1 MNVARP
7 APPVVDDEQAPALA
21 IAPVLPE
28 HAAQGRRLR
37 LLLVA
42 SSGGHLTTLYG
53 LKPWWE
59 RHDRRWVSF
68 DKAHSRSLLA
78 GERVAWAYHPTT
90 RNIPNAARNLRLAG
104 RLLDSF
110 RPDVVITAGAGV
122 GVPFVLAGRAKGCT
136 TVFVEAFER
145 VESPSL
151 SGRLCSPFV
160 DLMAI
165 QLEEQRRFYPRG
177 RLIGP
182 VLAW

>member
-1 MNVARP
+1 MSVAPSALPVLDRER
-7 APPVVDDEQAPALA
+7 APGLAVAPVLA
-21 IAPVLPE
+21 IAPEAV
-28 HAAQGRRLR
+28 RRLR

-59 RHDRRWVSF
+59 QHERRWVSF

-78 GERVAWAYHPTT
+78 GERVAWAHHPTT
-90 RNIPNAARNLRLAG
+90 RNIRNAARNLRLAV
-104 RLLDSF
+104 RLIDSY
-110 RPDVVITAGAGV
+110 RPDVVVTSGAGV
-122 GVPFVLAGRAKGCT
+122 GVPFVLAGRARGCR
-136 TVFVEAFER
+136 TVFLEAFER

-160 DLMAI
+160 DLMAV

-177 RLIGP
+177 QLIGP
-182 VLAW
+182 VLEW

>member
-1 MNVARP
+1 MNAARP
-7 APPVVDDEQAPALA
+7 APPVVDDERGPELAVVQAPAV
-21 IAPVLPE
+21 AP
-28 HAAQGRRLR
+28 AQGKSLR

-59 RHDRRWVSF
+59 RHERRWVSF

-78 GERVAWAYHPTT
+78 GERVAWAHHPTT
-90 RNIPNAARNLRLAG
+90 RNIPNAARNLLLAS

-110 RPDVVITAGAGV
+110 RPDVVVTSGAGV
-122 GVPFVLAGRAKGCT
+122 GVPFIIAGRVRGCT